1 MAVTEFDSISAVSIS
16 TTEISILTGTSTLT
30 DSTTA
35 GAYQLF
41 VDGIAAGMAKGDVFE
56 VKVYEKV
63 LAGSTRRVVFVARLN
78 GAQDEVFV
86 TPTLM
91 LLNGWN
97 MTLKKISGTDRSF
110 DASIRKAG

>member
-30 DSTTA
+30 DSTSP
-35 GAYQLF
+35 GAYQLI
-41 VDGIAAGMAKGDVFE
+41 VDGIAASMAKGDIFE
-56 VKVYEKV
+56 VRVLEKT
-63 LAGSTRRVVFVARLN
+63 LSGSTRREVFSGRMN
-78 GAQDEVFV
+78 GVQNSLFV

-97 MTLKKISGTDRSF
+97 MTLKKIAGTDRSF

>member
-30 DSTTA
+30 DSTSP
-35 GAYQLF
+35 GAYQLI
-41 VDGIAAGMAKGDVFE
+41 VDGIAASMAKGDEFE
-56 VKVYEKV
+56 VRVYEKC
-63 LAGSTRRVVFVARLN
+63 LSGSTRRTLFLARMN
-78 GAQDEVFV
+78 DAQTELLI

-97 MTLKKISGTDRSF
+97 MTLKKIAGTDRNF